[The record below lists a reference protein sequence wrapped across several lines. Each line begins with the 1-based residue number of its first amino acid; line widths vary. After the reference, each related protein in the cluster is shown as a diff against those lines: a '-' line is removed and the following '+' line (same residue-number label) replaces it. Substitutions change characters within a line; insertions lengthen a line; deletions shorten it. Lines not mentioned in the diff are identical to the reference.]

1 MTRTTLEFGEKHYLN
16 GTVQTHG
23 GEARGVL
30 RVEAHRHDVVHVSLE
45 FLSIAFA
52 HKNYAHQGE
61 VVVPV
66 PHLDQHVV
74 AARQNVGERLVHV
87 QSADEVVVRH
97 PLLHLF
103 VNREEDAHLLSRVV
117 VVHAHFHVVTAKHDP
132 LLPGNEAAATDGLI
146 AGLEVVPDF
155 LLLRVENDRLSREEA
170 EKRPGLG
177 GVVIDALHAVALLQ
191 ILKLGCE
198 RRGRRRH
205 LNVDILRK

>member
-1 MTRTTLEFGEKHYLN
+1 MTRTTLEFGEKHYLD

-74 AARQNVGERLVHV
+74 A
-87 QSADEVVVRH
+87 S
-97 PLLHLF
+97 
-103 VNREEDAHLLSRVV
+103 
-117 VVHAHFHVVTAKHDP
+117 KHDP

-177 GVVIDALHAVALLQ
+177 GVVIDALYAVALLQ